1 MKKIIFLLT
10 LSIIFFSCKKEAK
23 IGQVTL
29 KMEHKIG
36 TTTFEFDSIMYISPT
51 NHPYK
56 ITKLVYYI
64 SEITYIMTDGTEE
77 VQAGGFLIKPSEEST
92 LKITNSDLR
101 PGTYNKLKFQFG
113 ISKTNNILDYLDQT
127 VENQNMFWPAQLGPG
142 DYHYMKFEG
151 KYDSLSTGTEKSF
164 IYHYG
169 PTMGNDNSFSVE
181 LAISDF
187 TIDDN
192 SFNVIV
198 NADIQE
204 WFQNPTLY
212 NFPDYSMVMM
222 NQSFQEI
229 YKVNGQSVFSFKQL
243 TEDAQ

>member
-1 MKKIIFLLT
+1 MKNIFVLLT
-10 LSIIFFSCKKEAK
+10 LSIVLFSCKKPPKA
-23 IGQVTL
+23 GQVSL
-29 KMEHKIG
+29 KIEHLVG
-36 TTTFEFDSIMYISPT
+36 TESFDFDTMKYVSPT

-77 VQAGGFLIKPSEEST
+77 VQAAGFLINPDEEST

-101 PGTYNKLKFQFG
+101 PGTYNKVRFQFG
-113 ISKTNNILDYLDQT
+113 IDSTNNVTDYLAQSL
-127 VENQNMFWPAQLGPG
+127 ENISMEWPDQLGPG

-151 KYDSLSTGTEKSF
+151 KYDSLSTGIEKSF

-169 PTMGNDNSFSVE
+169 PTIGNDNSFSVE
-181 LAISDF
+181 LAVAEF
-187 TIDDN
+187 VIDDN

-229 YKVNGQSVFSFKQL
+229 YKANGQSVFSFKQL

>member
-1 MKKIIFLLT
+1 MKYLFLLLT
-10 LSIIFFSCKKEAK
+10 LSIVLFSCNKDPK

-29 KMEHKIG
+29 KIEHKVG
-36 TTTFEFDSIMYISPT
+36 AETFEFDTLKYVSPT

-64 SEITYIMTDGTEE
+64 SEITYIMADGTEE
-77 VQAGGFLIKPSEEST
+77 VLSGGYLINPDEETS
-92 LKITNSDLR
+92 LKITNTNLS
-101 PGTYNKLKFQFG
+101 PGTYNKVRFQFG
-113 ISKTNNILDYLDQT
+113 ISNTNNLADYLDQT
-127 VENQNMFWPAQLGPG
+127 LNNQNMFWPSQLGPG
-142 DYHYMKFEG
+142 AYHYIQFEG
-151 KYDSLSTGTEKSF
+151 KYDSLSTGIEKSF
-164 IYHYG
+164 AYHSG

-181 LAISDF
+181 LAVSEF

-192 SFNVIV
+192 SFNIIV

-204 WFQNPTLY
+204 WLQNPTAY

-229 YKVNGQSVFSFKQL
+229 YKANGKTVFSFKQL
-243 TEDAQ
+243 TEDAE